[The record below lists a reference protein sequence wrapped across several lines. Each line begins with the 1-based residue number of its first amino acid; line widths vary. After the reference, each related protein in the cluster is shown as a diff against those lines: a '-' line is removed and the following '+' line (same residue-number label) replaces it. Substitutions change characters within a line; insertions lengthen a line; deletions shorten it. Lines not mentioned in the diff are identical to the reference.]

1 MVGLEERRGPRRPIP
16 HTGNSI
22 LQASRPRCSGGHVHA
37 PDNCLKRIGGD
48 ILEMSC
54 AGIIS
59 IPLVLACMQS
69 VRGMERA
76 EQGEEEEG
84 HLLDSSYSRF
94 HRQGTIGPVIISASR
109 LKSEGGEQQWPT
121 SGGNDNLG
129 PADAGGSGE
138 QRVKGGRCRATWKH

>member
-1 MVGLEERRGPRRPIP
+1 MVGLEERTGPGRPIP
-16 HTGNSI
+16 HTENSI

-69 VRGMERA
+69 VRAMERA
-76 EQGEEEEG
+76 NRGRRKRG
-84 HLLDSSYSRF
+84 IYYTLHIRGF
-94 HRQGTIGPVIISASR
+94 IGRAQWGWTRAVQRALIISVSH
-109 LKSEGGEQQWPT
+109 LKTEGGQQQWPRQEDD
-121 SGGNDNLG
+121 GDL
-129 PADAGGSGE
+129 E
-138 QRVKGGRCRATWKH
+138 KQRVNGSRC